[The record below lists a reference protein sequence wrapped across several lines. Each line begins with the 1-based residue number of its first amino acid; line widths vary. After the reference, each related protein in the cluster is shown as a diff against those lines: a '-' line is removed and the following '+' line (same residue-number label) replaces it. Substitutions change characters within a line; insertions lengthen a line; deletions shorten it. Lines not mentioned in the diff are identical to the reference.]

1 MRIELNII
9 TTDNFRLKLYETLA
23 MMKHKMLNKITLL
36 AVLLCFYCNAQK
48 SDFIV
53 TKSFDTISVEKV
65 SVTDQEVKAVIN
77 GKKNKYTTEEIMS
90 YYISKENKHY
100 ERVKNPQADKLK
112 AKQID
117 RYDYRAIETA
127 HIDDYEKRI
136 EYKFFHRL
144 TVGKVKLFKKAVPL
158 PASAYRHQGNFSSSY
173 EDVTYYISIYD
184 SKLELIDQKQELEL
198 TTELYDL
205 LKIYLY
211 GYDEIDTKLEKLVLS
226 KPKANEEQLI
236 DLINEY
242 NRWVETKK

>member
-1 MRIELNII
+1 
-9 TTDNFRLKLYETLA
+9 
-23 MMKHKMLNKITLL
+23 
-36 AVLLCFYCNAQK
+36 
-48 SDFIV
+48 
-53 TKSFDTISVEKV
+53 
-65 SVTDQEVKAVIN
+65 
-77 GKKNKYTTEEIMS
+77 MS

-184 SKLELIDQKQELEL
+184 SKLELSINTHKYLS
-198 TTELYDL
+198 
-205 LKIYLY
+205 IYLLPN
-211 GYDEIDTKLEKLVLS
+211 GLFHFLNKHR
-226 KPKANEEQLI
+226 PKH
-236 DLINEY
+236 
-242 NRWVETKK
+242 

>member
-53 TKSFDTISVEKV
+53 TTSFDTISVEKV

-100 ERVKNPQADKLK
+100 ERVKNPQGLLIAAYLC
-112 AKQID
+112 
-117 RYDYRAIETA
+117 
-127 HIDDYEKRI
+127 RI
-136 EYKFFHRL
+136 
-144 TVGKVKLFKKAVPL
+144 A
-158 PASAYRHQGNFSSSY
+158 
-173 EDVTYYISIYD
+173 
-184 SKLELIDQKQELEL
+184 
-198 TTELYDL
+198 
-205 LKIYLY
+205 
-211 GYDEIDTKLEKLVLS
+211 LVVVL
-226 KPKANEEQLI
+226 AM
-236 DLINEY
+236 
-242 NRWVETKK
+242 